1 VVTGLRVLI
10 APDSFGD
17 SLTAVEAATAIR
29 TGWQRARPN
38 DALTLAPQSDGGPG
52 FVDVLAGRLGV
63 KQTLRVSGPLEAEV
77 TAAWVLDEAAP
88 GTAYIECAQAC
99 GLALLGGPP
108 TVQTALAAHSR
119 GVGQLIAA
127 ALDAGAG
134 RIVVGLG
141 GSSCTDG
148 GRGMVDELAA
158 DVRSTTN
165 AADVRSTTNAADV
178 RSTTIAA
185 DVRSTTK
192 AADVRSTTNVKLT
205 AARKLLTDVELIAAT
220 DVEHPL
226 LGPMGAAR
234 VFGPQKGADPDTVLI
249 LEQRLTDWAAE
260 LDAAAGREVS
270 TEAGAG
276 AAGGIGAALL
286 ALGGRRESGAAIIA
300 EHTRLADDVAAADLV
315 ITGEGRFDDQSLHGK
330 VVSALAGAARSRGVP
345 VLVLAGQVML
355 DEGAL
360 REAGITAARSIVD
373 HTGSVQ
379 LAIDDAANQLAGLA
393 QVMAAT
399 WG

>member
-29 TGWQRARPN
+29 IGWQRARPN

-77 TAAWVLDEAAP
+77 TAAWVLDAAPP

-178 RSTTIAA
+178 RSTTN
-185 DVRSTTK
+185 
-192 AADVRSTTNVKLT
+192 AADVRSTTNVKLA
-205 AARKLLTDVELIAAT
+205 AARKLMTGVELIAAT

-249 LEQRLTDWAAE
+249 LEQRLTDCAAE
-260 LDAAAGREVS
+260 LDAAGREVS
-270 TEAGAG
+270 AEAGAG

-393 QVMAAT
+393 QVTAAT